1 MSKQYNKLTFVGHL
15 GQDPEMR
22 YTPTGKAV
30 TSFSAASNEQYTN
43 DKGETVKIT
52 TWFRCSA
59 WGKAAE
65 VFNQY
70 LKKGSKVLVEGRL
83 ISDPATGGP
92 KLWTG
97 QDGKAHASFEVSVRV
112 VYFLDSKNGNG
123 QAEVAG
129 NGLDEEDIP
138 F

>member
-15 GQDPEMR
+15 GQNPEMR

-30 TSFSAASNEQYTN
+30 TTFSVASNDQYTN
-43 DKGETVKIT
+43 EKSETVKIT

-92 KLWTG
+92 KLWIG
-97 QDGKAHASFEVSVRV
+97 QDGKPHASFEVSVRELH
-112 VYFLDSKNGNG
+112 FLDSKIGNT
-123 QAEVAG
+123 QVEPAA